1 MRKKEGNKERDI
13 LEAAITVFAK
23 YGYHNAKVSQ
33 ISKEALVSVGSIYVY
48 YKSKEDILNKIFA
61 FLWDKLYERAEE
73 IIADETTS
81 PNEKLNLF
89 IDTFFER
96 FVSMPELAIVYVN
109 EQRHME
115 LGKNLL
121 PISYYKYLEIGEKI
135 IDDGMK
141 KKLYNPEVNVKIFRF
156 FIIGGI
162 RNLLEFW
169 ARNQDSLPLVEL
181 RKNVGLI
188 IERGIRHNQ

>member
-13 LEAAITVFAK
+13 LEAAIKVFAK
-23 YGYHNAKVSQ
+23 YGYHESKVSQ
-33 ISKEALVSVGSIYVY
+33 ISKEAEVSVGSIYVY
-48 YKSKEDILNKIFA
+48 YKSKEDILNKIFS
-61 FLWDKLYERAEE
+61 FLWDKLYEKAEK
-73 IIADETTS
+73 IIADETKS
-81 PNEKLNLF
+81 PIEKLNLF

-115 LGKNLL
+115 MGKNLL
-121 PISYYKYLEIGEKI
+121 PLSYYKYLEIGEQI
-135 IDDGMK
+135 ISEGMK
-141 KKLYNPEVNVKIFRF
+141 KKLYNPEVNVKVFRF

-169 ARNQDSLPLVEL
+169 AKNQIALPFTEL

-188 IERGIRHNQ
+188 IERGIGNH